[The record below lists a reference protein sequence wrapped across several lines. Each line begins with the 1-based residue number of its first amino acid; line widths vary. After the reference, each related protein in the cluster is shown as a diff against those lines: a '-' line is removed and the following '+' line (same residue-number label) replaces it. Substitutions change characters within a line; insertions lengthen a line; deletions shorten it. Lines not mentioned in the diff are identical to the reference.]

1 MRPGFLRLCTGIAMT
16 RDVNP
21 RDLAFGALMVLLALF
36 ALWELRGYEMGTANQ
51 MSSGYMPWLISV
63 SLLSVGAIIA
73 IKALWSGAAH
83 DAEPHRW
90 VRPLLGVSAALV
102 VFMLTLDRLGLI
114 AASIMLVLVS
124 GVASRDTRPTG
135 LLIWAVVLAI
145 GSAAVF
151 VYLIGLPIRL
161 WPK

>member
-1 MRPGFLRLCTGIAMT
+1 MGAGVAMT
-16 RDVNP
+16 RSVNR

-51 MSSGYMPWLISV
+51 MSTGYMPWLISV
-63 SLLSVGAIIA
+63 SLLSVGAIIV
-73 IKALWSGAAH
+73 IKALFIGMA
-83 DAEPHRW
+83 DDTEPHRW

-102 VFMLTLDRLGLI
+102 LFMLTLDRLGLI
-114 AASIMLVLVS
+114 GASIALVLVS
-124 GVASRDTRPTG
+124 GAASRDTRPAG
-135 LLIWAVVLAI
+135 LVVWAVALAI